1 MANISKQQINHI
13 YALGSSLGLVEHG
26 ADSHADAL
34 HQLVG
39 AITGHE
45 SISALSGDEASRVI
59 GDLMHKMR
67 GFPAEP
73 KPPRR
78 SPKKYEETPGGLTT
92 GQQRKV
98 WELMYELKKFDTSP
112 VDAPVGARLCG
123 IIRRQFR
130 VDAALKDPFHFLS
143 WEQGR
148 QLIEI
153 LKKYCYNAEI
163 RKIRAGDGA

>member
-1 MANISKQQINHI
+1 MANISKQQIKSI
-13 YALGSSLGLVEHG
+13 YALGASLGLVEHG
-26 ADSHADAL
+26 ADSRSDAL

-39 AITGHE
+39 AITGQE
-45 SISALSGDEASRVI
+45 SISRLSGEDASRVI

-67 GFPAEP
+67 GCPAAP
-73 KPPRR
+73 QVKRPA
-78 SPKKYEETPGGLTT
+78 KKYDETPGGITA

-98 WELMYELKKFDTSP
+98 WELMYELRTADASDIETSL
-112 VDAPVGARLCG
+112 GTRLAG
-123 IIRRQFR
+123 IIKRQFCM
-130 VDAALKDPFHFLS
+130 DASARDPFRFLT

-153 LKKYCYNAEI
+153 LKKYCYNAEM

>member
-1 MANISKQQINHI
+1 MASISKQQIKSI
-13 YALGSSLGLVEHG
+13 YALGASLGLVEHG
-26 ADSHADAL
+26 ADSHGDAL

-67 GFPAEP
+67 GFPAAP
-73 KPPRR
+73 QAKHPA
-78 SPKKYEETPGGLTT
+78 KKYDETPGGMTA

-98 WELMYELKKFDTSP
+98 WELMYELRKSDTADIETSL
-112 VDAPVGARLCG
+112 GARLCG
-123 IIRRQFR
+123 VIKRQFR
-130 VDAALKDPFHFLS
+130 MDASARDPFRFLT